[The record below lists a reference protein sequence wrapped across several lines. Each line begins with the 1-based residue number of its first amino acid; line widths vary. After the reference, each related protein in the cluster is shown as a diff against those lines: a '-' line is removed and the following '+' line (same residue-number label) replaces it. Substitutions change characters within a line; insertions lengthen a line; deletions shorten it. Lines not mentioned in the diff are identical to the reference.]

1 MSEYYSRLHIR
12 VFSPEVW
19 NKFEGNRSY
28 DLEDIIDYFPKL
40 AEEGATSLVLNNWS
54 WNEIEL
60 EDKVKVLKETLGQ
73 DGIVISDT
81 NNISVDSYNYCVYYL
96 GGRLRKKSFNRSN
109 MFRETNIKDIP
120 SWLNYGEFFKVSE
133 KEEMVLSRCGL
144 SFADGSYTELEPGK
158 YSRYGGGW

>member
-12 VFSPEVW
+12 VSSPEVW
-19 NKFEGNRSY
+19 KRFEGNHRF
-28 DLEDIIDYFPKL
+28 DLQDIIGYFPIL
-40 AEEGATSLVLNNWS
+40 AKEGATSFVINNWS

-120 SWLNYGEFFKVSE
+120 SWLNYGGFFKISE
-133 KEEMVLSRCGL
+133 KEATVLSRCGL
-144 SFADGSYTELEPGK
+144 VFQDGRFEELKPGIYSK
-158 YSRYGGGW
+158 Y